1 MVNDQLT
8 FCSKFVFITK
18 LCRILYIFIG
28 KGCNVSENRY
38 SELSFAAIQV
48 RWVWYVLCTTLLMV
62 IINLQA
68 IMIIHSVVLAVND
81 FTYI

>member
-1 MVNDQLT
+1 
-8 FCSKFVFITK
+8 
-18 LCRILYIFIG
+18 
-28 KGCNVSENRY
+28 
-38 SELSFAAIQV
+38 
-48 RWVWYVLCTTLLMV
+48 MV